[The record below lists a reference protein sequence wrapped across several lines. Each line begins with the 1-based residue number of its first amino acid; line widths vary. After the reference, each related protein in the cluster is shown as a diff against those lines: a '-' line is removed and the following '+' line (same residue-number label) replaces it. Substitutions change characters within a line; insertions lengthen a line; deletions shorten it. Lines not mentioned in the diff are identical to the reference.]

1 MSYDIQPF
9 GSIFLNN
16 NEDNEV
22 TKHAPGA
29 IPRMSDVKKKKRRR
43 NAKKARRRA
52 QAEAERREYDTW
64 VVAMY
69 KKNKEEQ
76 ILKEKE
82 EGLRNLIEQ
91 SVSDSNSQ
99 FNNSK
104 YNNPIPPPQRPRNSK
119 FMSGKSII
127 SNLIITKYSEF
138 TKLTIR
144 FHLLLAAQISSWRTR
159 CRMN

>member
-29 IPRMSDVKKKKRRR
+29 IPRMNDVKKKKRRR

-64 VVAMY
+64 VVAMISWIM
-69 KKNKEEQ
+69 KNGCCIIKLRT
-76 ILKEKE
+76 IL
-82 EGLRNLIEQ
+82 LIML
-91 SVSDSNSQ
+91 
-99 FNNSK
+99 K
-104 YNNPIPPPQRPRNSK
+104 YMYI
-119 FMSGKSII
+119 
-127 SNLIITKYSEF
+127 
-138 TKLTIR
+138 
-144 FHLLLAAQISSWRTR
+144 
-159 CRMN
+159 

>member
-29 IPRMSDVKKKKRRR
+29 IPRMNDVKKKKRRR

-69 KKNKEEQ
+69 KKIK
-76 ILKEKE
+76 
-82 EGLRNLIEQ
+82 R
-91 SVSDSNSQ
+91 
-99 FNNSK
+99 SK
-104 YNNPIPPPQRPRNSK
+104 Y
-119 FMSGKSII
+119 
-127 SNLIITKYSEF
+127 
-138 TKLTIR
+138 
-144 FHLLLAAQISSWRTR
+144 
-159 CRMN
+159 